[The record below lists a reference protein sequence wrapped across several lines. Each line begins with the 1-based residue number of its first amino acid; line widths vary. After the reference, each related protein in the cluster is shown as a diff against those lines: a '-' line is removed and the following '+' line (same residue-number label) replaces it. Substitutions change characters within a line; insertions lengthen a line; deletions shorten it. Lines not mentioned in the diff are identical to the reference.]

1 MNEFKLD
8 FYDTKVAF
16 ADKSDQELKKKFWL
30 FKLLNSPLITNLG
43 TKMTELAF
51 RLKLPIKGLVKE
63 TVFKQFCGG
72 ETIEEC
78 ETTIQKLGG
87 SQIGT
92 ILDYSIE
99 GKASES
105 VFERTKN
112 EIYRTVTRAKED
124 ENVPFAVFKT
134 TGVARFEILEKMS
147 AKKELLKGETAEW
160 ERSKARVYEI
170 CSHAHALEQSV
181 FIDAEES
188 WIQDAIDSLAGEM
201 MQEFNTEKPII
212 FNTIQLYRNDRFEF
226 LKELHRKAKREG
238 YILAVKLVRGAY
250 MEKERARSE
259 EMNYP
264 SPIHADKQAVDRDFN
279 LAIEYCLENY
289 EEIAFVAGTH
299 NEASVQKLAQLM
311 EHKNIP
317 HNHPHVFFSQLYG
330 MGDNLSYVLADNNF
344 NVSKYVPYGP
354 VKDTVPYLIRRARE
368 NTSVTGQM
376 SRELDLLTKE
386 LGRRGVSKT
395 EQKNGN

>member
-8 FYDTKVAF
+8 FYDTKTAF
-16 ADKSDQELKKKFWL
+16 ADKSNEELRKKYWL
-30 FKLLNSPLITNLG
+30 FKLLNSTLITNLG
-43 TKMTELAF
+43 TKLTELAF
-51 RLKLPIKGLVKE
+51 RMKLPVKGLVKE
-63 TVFKQFCGG
+63 TVFRQFCGG

-78 ETTIQKLGG
+78 EATIQKLGG

-105 VFERTKN
+105 VFENTKN
-112 EIYRTVTRAKED
+112 EIYRTITRAKE
-124 ENVPFAVFKT
+124 ELNIPFAVFKT
-134 TGVARFEILEKMS
+134 TGVARFEILEKIS
-147 AKKELLKGETAEW
+147 ARNELLKGEAAEL
-160 ERSKARVYEI
+160 ERAKARIYEI
-170 CSHAHALEQSV
+170 CSHAYSLEQSV

-188 WIQDAIDSLAGEM
+188 WIQVAIDDLATEM
-201 MQEFNTEKPII
+201 MKEFNVEKPII
-212 FNTIQLYRNDRFEF
+212 FNTIQLYRNDRLEF
-226 LKELHRKAKREG
+226 LKQSHQNAKSDG

-250 MEKERARSE
+250 MEKERARAE

-264 SPIHADKQAVDRDFN
+264 SPIHKDKQAVDLDFD
-279 LAIEYCLENY
+279 LAVEYCLENI
-289 EEIAFVAGTH
+289 EEIAFVVGTH
-299 NEASVQKLAQLM
+299 NEQSVQKLAQLM
-311 EHKNIP
+311 EQKNIP
-317 HNHPHVFFSQLYG
+317 HNHPHIFFSQLYG

-376 SRELDLLTKE
+376 SRELDLLSKE
-386 LGRRGVSKT
+386 LERRRVIKH
-395 EQKNGN
+395 

>member
-8 FYDTKVAF
+8 FYDTKTAF
-16 ADKSDQELKKKFWL
+16 ADKSNEELRKKYWL
-30 FKLLNSPLITNLG
+30 FKLLNSSLITNLG
-43 TKMTELAF
+43 TKLTELAF
-51 RLKLPIKGLVKE
+51 RMKLPVKGLVKE
-63 TVFKQFCGG
+63 TVFRQFCGG

-87 SQIGT
+87 SKIGT

-105 VFERTKN
+105 VFENTKN
-112 EIYRTVTRAKED
+112 EIYRTITRAKE
-124 ENVPFAVFKT
+124 ELNIPFAVFKT
-134 TGVARFEILEKMS
+134 TGVARFEILEKIS
-147 AKKELLKGETAEW
+147 ARNELLKGEAAEL
-160 ERSKARVYEI
+160 ERAKARIYEI
-170 CSHAHALEQSV
+170 CSHAYSLEQSV

-188 WIQDAIDSLAGEM
+188 WIQVAIDDLATEM
-201 MQEFNTEKPII
+201 MKEFNVEKPII
-212 FNTIQLYRNDRFEF
+212 FNTIQLYRNDRLEF
-226 LKELHRKAKREG
+226 LKQSHQNAKSDG

-250 MEKERARSE
+250 MEKERARAE

-264 SPIHADKQAVDRDFN
+264 SPIHKDKQAVDLDFD
-279 LAIEYCLENY
+279 LAVEYCLENI
-289 EEIAFVAGTH
+289 EEIAFVVGTH
-299 NEASVQKLAQLM
+299 NEQSVQKLAQLM
-311 EHKNIP
+311 EQKNIP
-317 HNHPHVFFSQLYG
+317 HNHPHINFSQLYG

-376 SRELDLLTKE
+376 SRELDLLNKE
-386 LGRRGVSKT
+386 LKRRRVI
-395 EQKNGN
+395 QH

>member
-8 FYDTKVAF
+8 FYDTKTAF
-16 ADKSDQELKKKFWL
+16 ADKSNEELRKKYWL
-30 FKLLNSPLITNLG
+30 FKLLNSTLITNLG
-43 TKMTELAF
+43 TKLTELAF
-51 RLKLPIKGLVKE
+51 RMKLPVKGLVKE
-63 TVFKQFCGG
+63 TVFRQFCGG

-78 ETTIQKLGG
+78 EATIQKLGG

-112 EIYRTVTRAKED
+112 EIYRTVTRAKE
-124 ENVPFAVFKT
+124 ELNIPFAVFKT
-134 TGVARFEILEKMS
+134 TGVARFEILEKIS
-147 AKKELLKGETAEW
+147 AQKELLKGEAAEW
-160 ERSKARVYEI
+160 ERAKARIYEI
-170 CSHAHALEQSV
+170 CSHAYSLEQSV
-181 FIDAEES
+181 FVDAEET
-188 WIQDAIDSLAGEM
+188 WIQEAIDNLVVEM
-201 MQEFNTEKPII
+201 MQEFNLEKPII
-212 FNTIQLYRNDRFEF
+212 FNTIQLYRHDRLEF
-226 LKELHRKAKREG
+226 LKELHQKAKSEG

-250 MEKERARSE
+250 MEKERARAD

-264 SPIHADKQAVDRDFN
+264 SPIHKDKQAVDLDFD
-279 LAIEYCLENY
+279 LAVEYCLENI
-289 EEIAFVAGTH
+289 EEIAFVVGTH
-299 NEASVQKLAQLM
+299 NEQSVQKLAQLM
-311 EHKNIP
+311 EQKNIP
-317 HNHPHVFFSQLYG
+317 HNHPHIFFSQLYG

-376 SRELDLLTKE
+376 SRELDLLSKE
-386 LGRRGVSKT
+386 LERRRVIKH
-395 EQKNGN
+395 